1 MTIQAHLAII
11 EERQSLNEEEI
22 AMKNILVSGLI
33 NFETTASVNSFPI
46 EYQAIDYN
54 FFGVNSMPS
63 GVGLNLAS
71 ALTTLGDK
79 VSLLSICGNDTLGS
93 VIKNLKIEISAQ
105 SISYLFS
112 HKLHNPLFSMIKTA
126 KDR

>member
-1 MTIQAHLAII
+1 
-11 EERQSLNEEEI
+11 
-22 AMKNILVSGLI
+22 MKNILVSGLI
-33 NFETTASVNSFPI
+33 NIETTASVNSFPI

-79 VSLLSICGNDTLGS
+79 VSLLSICGNDALGS
-93 VIKNLKIEISAQ
+93 VIKQELKIEISAQ

>member
-1 MTIQAHLAII
+1 MTIQAYLAII
-11 EERQSLNEEEI
+11 EERQPLNEEKI

-33 NFETTASVNSFPI
+33 NIETTASVNSFPI

-79 VSLLSICGNDTLGS
+79 VSLLSILS
-93 VIKNLKIEISAQ
+93 LIHI
-105 SISYLFS
+105 
-112 HKLHNPLFSMIKTA
+112 
-126 KDR
+126 